1 MTHSVP
7 GSMSLHAQP
16 SPEWQDRPVIIITGG
31 ARGLGA
37 TLSRDLAQSGARVVI
52 ADLLAR
58 EGEDLAAELCAQGTK
73 AAFQLTDVTDPAS
86 LDALVTASV
95 QRFGR
100 IDALIN
106 NAAIYQGLGGK
117 TKFTEITPE
126 QWDLVMSVNA
136 KGVWLASRAVYG
148 QMKSQGYGRIVN
160 VASAT
165 VHTGVP
171 FFAHYTASKGAVI
184 ALTRSLAKEIGS
196 DGITVNAV
204 APGLVENESS
214 AALNDSD
221 YFPLLAQRRAIPRS
235 MLPEDLSGIMRFLCS
250 PSSGFITGQTIVVD
264 GGVAFS

>member
-1 MTHSVP
+1 MNKAIP
-7 GSMSLHAQP
+7 DSMILDAQQ
-16 SPEWQDRPVIIITGG
+16 SHDTQDRPVVIITGG
-31 ARGLGA
+31 ARGIGA

-52 ADLLAR
+52 ADLLER
-58 EGEDLAAELCAQGTK
+58 EGEALAEELSAQGTT
-73 AAFQLTDVTDPAS
+73 AVFQVTDVTDPGS
-86 LDALVTASV
+86 LDALVTTGV

-117 TKFTEITPE
+117 MKFTDITPD

-136 KGVWLASRAVYG
+136 KGVWLACRAVYE

-184 ALTRSLAKEIGS
+184 ALTRSLAKEVGG
-196 DGITVNAV
+196 DGITINAV

-214 AALNDSD
+214 AVLNDSD

-250 PSSGFITGQTIVVD
+250 PASGFITGQTIVVD